1 MKTLKL
7 IRLPILIA
15 VIALVSASL
24 TTACSGSGSGYT
36 RSHVSYGAGY
46 RGYYRRPWGYPPVY
60 VGGGV
65 DPDWGVD
72 GPDAPV
78 AVPLPEMGMP
88 DMGGMD
94 MGGMDMGGFDW

>member
-1 MKTLKL
+1 MINRKAVLTACGVAAFAL
-7 IRLPILIA
+7 I
-15 VIALVSASL
+15 SASL
-24 TTACSGSGSGYT
+24 MTACSGGSSGYT

-60 VGGGV
+60 VGGGEV

-72 GPDAPV
+72 RPDMPE

-94 MGGMDMGGFDW
+94 MDMGGFDW